1 MALEGALADQ
11 ARAAIAA
18 KEPELRAR
26 TVCSAA
32 SPAFD
37 VPLVAETIDD
47 ADRRQRNL
55 NKQCDRAL
63 AREIARAEQLAEM
76 RALEA
81 ALATRCAQCKVSL
94 IQILNRRR
102 TFVTEPGERVVTCR
116 CLRLQATRT
125 P

>member
-1 MALEGALADQ
+1 LALEGALADQ

-47 ADRRQRNL
+47 SADRRQRNL

-102 TFVTEPGERVVTCR
+102 TFVTEPGARVVTTV
-116 CLRLQATRT
+116 TRH
-125 P
+125 PRRAV